1 MVDTVDAGTILNSKD
16 SSGERGER
24 EEDGR
29 EERKRKRKSEGSIIV
44 SALLV
49 CMCVCVNV
57 CWMIHVRGPT

>member
-16 SSGERGER
+16 SSGERGGR

-29 EERKRKRKSEGSIIV
+29 EERKRKRKSKGSIIV

-49 CMCVCVNV
+49 CM
-57 CWMIHVRGPT
+57 